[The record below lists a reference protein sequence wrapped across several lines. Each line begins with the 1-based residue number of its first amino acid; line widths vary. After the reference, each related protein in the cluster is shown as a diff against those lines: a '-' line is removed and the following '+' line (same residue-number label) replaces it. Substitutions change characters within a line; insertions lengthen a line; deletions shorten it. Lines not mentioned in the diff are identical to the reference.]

1 MGKIKFVVLMLI
13 SVLNSYGQLFE
24 ESQKV
29 RKLKNDTTKA
39 KLLGN
44 IAFDYGLKN
53 PDSAIYY
60 YNESKKI
67 SLKFNFYNQL
77 IRCNSNLTELYRQM
91 GNYNKSLQYDLM
103 NIELARKYG
112 TQIQIANCYEN
123 LSTTYHYLIKFDS
136 CAKYDLMALKIYE
149 KLDAKSELVGFYSNL
164 ADSYSERHL
173 YKKSLEYGFKSLN
186 LSKKGFGSQLDLAY
200 TYASISTSYIFLN
213 QNQKALYYAEK
224 ALALSKKEKIYYLE
238 QVTLGNIILIK
249 INQKKYTDLFAL
261 ANELDNLKSN
271 INSLEYDANV
281 LLHYGAAYFY
291 NNQEKKAREYFLRTL
306 AISEPNNFSVITK
319 NTYGFLDKIEA
330 IMGNYTES
338 DLYQAQRDSIAEL
351 QLNESTITNIQELEK
366 KYETQKKET
375 EIIKLKTTNEKKANL
390 NKILIAT
397 SIGLSIIGFLSYRN
411 FRNKRK
417 LQNLKITKLEKD
429 KQLLAID
436 AMLKGQEEER
446 GRIAKDLHDGLGGL
460 LSGTKLSFINMKE
473 NLLLTP
479 DNAILFEKSIGMLD
493 TTIAD
498 LRKVAHNLM
507 PEALVKFGLNDALN
521 DFCSS
526 IQLAS
531 NIKVEYQK
539 VGLDRKLGNT
549 AETFIYR
556 IIQELVNNAVKHAQT
571 VEILVQLAFTNNK
584 ILITVEDNGIG
595 YELKDL
601 KTNRG
606 DGLNNIE
613 YRVQYLKG
621 KIDTVTSP
629 NKGTSI
635 NIELN
640 V

>member
-1 MGKIKFVVLMLI
+1 MKKIKFIILMLI

-44 IAFDYGLKN
+44 IAYDYGIKN

-67 SLKFNFYNQL
+67 SLKLNFYKQL

-91 GNYNKSLQYDLM
+91 GNYNKSLQYDIM

-112 TQIQIANCYEN
+112 TQIQIANSYEN

-149 KLDAKSELVGFYSNL
+149 KLDAKSELVGFYANL
-164 ADSYSERHL
+164 SESYAERRL

-186 LSKKGFGSQLDLAY
+186 LSKKGFGRQLDLAY
-200 TYASISTSYIFLN
+200 TYASISTTYMFLN

-224 ALALSKKEKIYYLE
+224 AVALSKKEKIYYLE

-249 INQKKYTDLFAL
+249 INQKKYADLFAL

-271 INSLEYDANV
+271 INSLEYNANV

-291 NNQEKKAREYFLRTL
+291 NDQEIKAKEYFLRTL
-306 AISEPNNFSVITK
+306 AISEPNNFSAITK
-319 NTYGFLDKIEA
+319 KTYGYLDRIES
-330 IMGNYTES
+330 IMGHFTES
-338 DLYQAQRDSIAEL
+338 DLYQAKRDSIAEL
-351 QLNESTITNIQELEK
+351 QLNESTINNIQDLEK
-366 KYETQKKET
+366 KYETQKKEI
-375 EIIKLKTTNEKKANL
+375 EIIKLKTINEKKSNL
-390 NKILIAT
+390 NKALIFTA
-397 SIGLSIIGFLSYRN
+397 IGLLIISFLGYRN
-411 FRNKRK
+411 FRNKQK
-417 LQNLKITKLEKD
+417 LQNLKITELEKD

-460 LSGTKLSFINMKE
+460 LSGTKLSFTNMKE
-473 NLLLTP
+473 NLVLTP
-479 DNAILFEKSIGMLD
+479 ENAIQFEKSLAMLD

-498 LRKVAHNLM
+498 LRKVAQNLM
-507 PEALVKFGLNDALN
+507 PEALVKFGLDEALR
-521 DFCSS
+521 DFCNSIHLSS
-526 IQLAS
+526 NSTID
-531 NIKVEYQK
+531 YQK
-539 VGLDRKLGNT
+539 MGINRKIDNT
-549 AETFIYR
+549 SETFIYR
-556 IIQELVNNAVKHAQT
+556 IIQELVNNAIKHANAK
-571 VEILVQLAFTNNK
+571 EILVQLTIENNK
-584 ILITVEDNGIG
+584 VLITVEDDGNG
-595 YELKDL
+595 YDQ
-601 KTNRG
+601 NRITKG
-606 DGLNNIE
+606 DGLGNIA
-613 YRVQYLKG
+613 YRVNYLKG
-621 KIDTVTSP
+621 KIDTQTSP
-629 NKGTSI
+629 NKGTSV